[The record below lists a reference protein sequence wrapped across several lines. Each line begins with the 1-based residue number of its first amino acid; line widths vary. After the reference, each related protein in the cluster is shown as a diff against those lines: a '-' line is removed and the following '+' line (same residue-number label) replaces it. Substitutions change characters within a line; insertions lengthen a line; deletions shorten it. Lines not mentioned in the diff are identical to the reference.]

1 MSLAS
6 KVKEEVFFLNRWAD
20 TPVSERLKG
29 AQLIPGGLW
38 LVVFK
43 EQLPGEH
50 LLFF

>member
-6 KVKEEVFFLNRWAD
+6 KVKEEVFFLNRWED
-20 TPVSERLKG
+20 TPVSEE
-29 AQLIPGGLW
+29 AQLIPGGLR

-43 EQLPGEH
+43 EQLPAEN